1 MTEEKTS
8 IVSLKQIASVTP
20 KTENHPCI
28 IIISGKGAGRLFK
41 LKPGPSII
49 GRGTDAAIRLED
61 DGISRK
67 HAQLILSEGKVTVE
81 DLGSTN
87 GTFINGEKVTSR
99 LLDDGDKIELGGTAI
114 LKFSYADTIEEEYQR
129 NLYDSATRDPLTGT
143 YNKKFF
149 IDRMATE
156 FAYATRHSAILS
168 ICMLDIDHFKKVN
181 DTYGHLAGDAILRH
195 FAAAVQSQVRN
206 EDIFCRYGGEEFAL
220 ILRQTPTKEAF
231 GLADRV
237 RKTIETRICEHNGV
251 KIPITCS
258 IGLASHSGTDFADQ
272 QVFLK
277 AADDALYKAKQG
289 GRNRV
294 VVAAAPTAP
303 SDGPSGW

>member
-8 IVSLKQIASVTP
+8 IVSLKQIAAV
-20 KTENHPCI
+20 KTDRTGHHPCI

-41 LKPGPSII
+41 LKIGPNVI
-49 GRGTDAAIRLED
+49 GRGTEAAIRLED
-61 DGISRK
+61 DGISRR
-67 HAQLILSEGKVTVE
+67 HAQLVLSEGGKVVVE

-87 GTFINGEKVTSR
+87 GTFINGEKIDNRT
-99 LLDDGDKIELGGTAI
+99 LNDGDKIELGGTAI
-114 LKFSYADTIEEEYQR
+114 LKFSYTDTIEEEYQR

-156 FAYATRHSAILS
+156 FAYATRHSAMLS
-168 ICMLDIDHFKKVN
+168 LCMLDIDHFKKVN
-181 DTYGHLAGDAILRH
+181 DTHGHPAGDAILRH

-231 GLADRV
+231 NLADRV
-237 RKTIETRICEHNGV
+237 RKTIEARICEFNGT
-251 KIPITCS
+251 KIPVTCS
-258 IGLASHSGTDFADQ
+258 IGVASHSGTTFAE
-272 QVFLK
+272 
-277 AADDALYKAKQG
+277 
-289 GRNRV
+289 
-294 VVAAAPTAP
+294 
-303 SDGPSGW
+303 